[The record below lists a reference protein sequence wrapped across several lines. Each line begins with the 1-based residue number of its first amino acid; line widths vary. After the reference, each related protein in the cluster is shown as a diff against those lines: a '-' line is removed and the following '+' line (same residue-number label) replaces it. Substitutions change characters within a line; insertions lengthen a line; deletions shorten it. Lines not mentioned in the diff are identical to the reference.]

1 MANEYDN
8 FIPEIW
14 SAAIL
19 NELDKRLVLANVTN
33 QRWAGEIS
41 NVGDTVR
48 ILGVGSVAVS
58 AYTPNS
64 TSITY
69 ETPATSTTSLVIN
82 KDYYAAVQ
90 VDDKERVQ
98 AVTDLVSAYAPRI
111 AYGLAKQ
118 IDSSIADEYANAGLT
133 GVTATASDDPYDAIV
148 DARKDLENSDVEGPF
163 WLVVDPSFAAAL
175 RKNTKFVS
183 AEGEGATFR
192 QNGALGSIAGFNVY
206 ESNNLVTDSGE
217 VQCLYGGPNAIAHA
231 RQLIQSSIEAI
242 RLESSFATGIRARAV
257 WGNKVLRSGGE
268 LGVLGYTP
276 S

>member
-8 FIPEIW
+8 LIPEVW
-14 SAAIL
+14 SARIL
-19 NELDKRLVLANVTN
+19 EELDKRLVLANITN
-33 QRWAGEIS
+33 RDWEGEIS
-41 NVGDTVR
+41 DKGDTVR
-48 ILGVGSVAVS
+48 ILGVGSVAVN

-69 ETPATSTTSLVIN
+69 ETPATSTTSLVIDQ
-82 KDYYAAVQ
+82 DYYAAVK
-90 VDDKERVQ
+90 VDDKELRQ
-98 AVTDLVSAYAPRI
+98 AIVNLVNRYAPRI

-118 IDSSIADEYANAGLT
+118 IDTSIANQYANAGLT

-148 DARKDLENSDVEGPF
+148 DARKDLENSDVEGPH
-163 WLVVDPSFAAAL
+163 WLVVDTSFAAAL

-183 AEGEGATFR
+183 AEGAGAEFR
-192 QNGALGSIAGFNVY
+192 RNGILGSIAGFTVY

-231 RQLIQSSIEAI
+231 RQLVSPIEAI
-242 RLESSFATGIRARAV
+242 RLESSFATGLRSRIV
-257 WGNKVLRSGGE
+257 WGNKVLRTGGE

>member
-19 NELDKRLVLANVTN
+19 EELDKRLVLGSIVNR
-33 QRWAGEIS
+33 RWAGEIS
-41 NVGDTVR
+41 GVGDTVR
-48 ILGVGSVAVS
+48 ILGVGSVSVT

-69 ETPATSTTSLVIN
+69 ETPATSTTSLVIDQ
-82 KDYYAAVQ
+82 DYYAAVQ
-90 VDDKERVQ
+90 VDDKELRQSV
-98 AVTDLVSAYAPRI
+98 ANLLSAYAPRI

-118 IDSSIADEYANAGLT
+118 IDTSIANQYANAGLT

-148 DARKDLENSDVEGPF
+148 DARKDLEDSDVEGPY

-183 AEGEGATFR
+183 AEGEGASFR
-192 QNGALGSIAGFNVY
+192 QNGVLGSIAGFNVY

-231 RQLIQSSIEAI
+231 RQVLQESVEAI

-257 WGNKVLRSGGE
+257 WGNKVLRTGGE